1 MKFVNYSIMSTWDV
15 KRYALDNSVNYS
27 NAIRLR
33 DILNP
38 YSVVIQKEELLK
50 NKWSI
55 IQKINFSGKLFLRNP
70 NETRTFKGTLNLV
83 ESNTLIY
90 SKINIRHG
98 CIYYHP
104 MDAMPFATSSEYPA
118 FKFDTAKVSGDY
130 LVKIIQ
136 SSYFKNVLD
145 KKSTGI
151 SKSRVKRDDFLDV
164 RIPLPSLS
172 EQQALVNDYN
182 AKINQAENL
191 EKQAKQIEQEI
202 EDYLLLEL
210 GVTFNNSSTI
220 EAKKDCFFD
229 TIRYKDL
236 LKWSVDHFSK
246 EKKYG
251 FRDVKYAV
259 SSVENYIID
268 IEGGKTPTTSNSEYW
283 RDGDIYWVS
292 AKDMKELFLE
302 KIQDKITHKAVTES
316 GLKIYPKNS
325 ILCVFRSG
333 ILQHSFPIC
342 ITNYPVTINQD
353 LKSIRIEEKNVL
365 KHYFVYYLKYMQK
378 MVLDIALKKGV
389 TVESINID
397 DFRRIPF
404 VCPPIEV
411 QQEIVTY
418 INNLLVQ
425 IKKLKQQSE
434 DLRKRALEDFEKEI
448 FE

>member
-1 MKFVNYSIMSTWDV
+1 M
-15 KRYALDNSVNYS
+15 
-27 NAIRLR
+27 
-33 DILNP
+33 
-38 YSVVIQKEELLK
+38 
-50 NKWSI
+50 
-55 IQKINFSGKLFLRNP
+55 
-70 NETRTFKGTLNLV
+70 
-83 ESNTLIY
+83 
-90 SKINIRHG
+90 
-98 CIYYHP
+98 
-104 MDAMPFATSSEYPA
+104 
-118 FKFDTAKVSGDY
+118 
-130 LVKIIQ
+130 
-136 SSYFKNVLD
+136 
-145 KKSTGI
+145 
-151 SKSRVKRDDFLDV
+151 
-164 RIPLPSLS
+164 
-172 EQQALVNDYN
+172 
-182 AKINQAENL
+182 
-191 EKQAKQIEQEI
+191 
-202 EDYLLLEL
+202 
-210 GVTFNNSSTI
+210 
-220 EAKKDCFFD
+220 
-229 TIRYKDL
+229 
-236 LKWSVDHFSK
+236 
-246 EKKYG
+246 
-251 FRDVKYAV
+251 
-259 SSVENYIID
+259 ENYIID